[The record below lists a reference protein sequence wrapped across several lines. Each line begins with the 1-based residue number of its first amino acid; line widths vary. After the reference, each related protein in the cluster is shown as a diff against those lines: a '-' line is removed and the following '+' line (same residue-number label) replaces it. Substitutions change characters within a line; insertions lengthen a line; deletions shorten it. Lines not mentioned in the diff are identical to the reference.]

1 MDQIEGVYVAGV
13 AKNSGADQ
21 AGLQEGDIIRSVD
34 GVSIKNFTG
43 LTGHLSSRRPGD
55 TVVVVIERDGELIDK
70 EVVLS
75 KNEIIDLPYLGMRV
89 ENLSTEEKKALS
101 IDGGVRIIAVA
112 EYYRSYAL
120 ENKIIIAIDGKPV
133 KSIEDAAQLAES
145 GRASRRAITIL
156 NENGEKETLIFN

>member
-1 MDQIEGVYVAGV
+1 M
-13 AKNSGADQ
+13 
-21 AGLQEGDIIRSVD
+21 
-34 GVSIKNFTG
+34 
-43 LTGHLSSRRPGD
+43 
-55 TVVVVIERDGELIDK
+55 
-70 EVVLS
+70 VLS

-112 EYYRSYAL
+112 EYYRSYEL

-145 GRASRRAITIL
+145 GRSSRRAITIL
-156 NENGEKETLIFN
+156 NENGEKETLIFD